1 MPLPLPTLDRLTY
14 DELVAEARRSLPAL
28 APGWTDYNAHDPG
41 ITLIELLAW
50 LTEGASYRLNNIPE
64 ESYRAFL
71 RLAGVVP
78 RLPRVAETLL
88 VFQPRATGVLLP
100 QGIRVQSADGAVQFQ
115 TVAEGFVSDANL
127 QVVMSIVRGKGEIH
141 EDLTTRNMSSIST
154 WNPFGTKPQPGD
166 ALYLGFDHVLA
177 PTDSIVSLGIWT
189 GNESADFEMRTRL
202 QEEQD
207 IQNELARICS
217 TGIAAGE
224 PAKPADWR
232 EHYGVRTIWE
242 FYAGTD
248 QWQPL
253 QAVEDDTRA
262 LTLTGTVRFKA
273 LAPDQQAPGGIGLP
287 GYEANYFI
295 RCRLVG
301 GSYDCPPCIAHVALN
316 AIVARHAVDMS
327 PQTFVSTGRAGH
339 RFELASKPVVMDT
352 NSIKLTVVLKD
363 GTTDSE
369 WQVVPNRDG
378 VRPHD
383 RICVLIPET
392 GTLIFSDGRIG
403 RVPAAESEITVHYQA
418 GSGVGGNVISNTLIK
433 LVPDHPEVQIN
444 ELPKPFTAYG
454 GATAETLNQAKA
466 RAVRELATPTRAI
479 TLNDFET
486 LARATPGVPI
496 ARVHA
501 IADYHPAMPCIP
513 MSGSITVVVLPP
525 CPQQRPEP
533 TPALIATVQRYL
545 ERRRMLTGEIHV
557 VGPHYSTVSISAR
570 LQLKPGIDRRK
581 LIDLAQ
587 GELERYL
594 HPLHGGPDK
603 QGWSIGRAVYRS
615 ELLALLN
622 NLDGVRFVEDLTW
635 KLDDQA
641 ASRCG
646 NITLCR
652 HGLVA
657 SGVHEI
663 TINEGSV
670 CHE

>member
-14 DELVAEARRSLPAL
+14 DELVAEARRNLPAL

-71 RLAGVVP
+71 RLAGVVLHP
-78 RLPRVAETLL
+78 PRVAETLL
-88 VFQPRATGVLLP
+88 VFQPSATGVLLP

-127 QVVMSIVRGKGEIH
+127 QVVMSIVRGNGEIH
-141 EDLTTRNMSSIST
+141 EDLTTRNMSSTST

-177 PTDSIVSLGIWT
+177 PADSIVSLGIWT

-207 IQNELARICS
+207 IQDELARICS
-217 TGIAAGE
+217 TGIAVGN

-242 FYAGTD
+242 FYAGMD
-248 QWQPL
+248 QWRPL
-253 QAVEDDTRA
+253 QDVKDDTRA
-262 LTLTGTVRFKA
+262 LALTGTVRFKA
-273 LAPDQQAPGGIGLP
+273 PAPDQQAPGGIGLP
-287 GYEANYFI
+287 GYDTNYFI
-295 RCRLVG
+295 RCRLAG

-316 AIVARHAVDMS
+316 AIVARHAVNML
-327 PQTFVSTGRAGH
+327 PQKFVSTGRAGQ

-352 NSIKLTVVLKD
+352 NSIKLTAVLKNGTAD
-363 GTTDSE
+363 GE
-369 WQVVPNRDG
+369 WHVASNWDG
-378 VRPHD
+378 VKPHD
-383 RICVLIPET
+383 SICVLIPET
-392 GTLIFSDGRIG
+392 GTLIFGDGRIG
-403 RVPAAESEITVHYQA
+403 RVPAAASEIAVHYQA
-418 GSGVGGNVISNTLIK
+418 GGGASGNVASKILAK
-433 LVPDHPEVQIN
+433 LMPDHPEVQIK
-444 ELPKPFTAYG
+444 ELPKPFAACG
-454 GATAETLNQAKA
+454 GAAAETLNQAKA

-501 IADYHPAMPCIP
+501 IPDYHPDMPCIP
-513 MSGSITVVVLPP
+513 VSGSTTVVVLPP

-533 TPALIATVQRYL
+533 TPALITTVQRSL

-603 QGWSIGRAVYRS
+603 KGWPIGRAVYRS

-657 SGVHEI
+657 SGNHEI

>member
-28 APGWTDYNAHDPG
+28 APDWTDYNAHDPG

-78 RLPRVAETLL
+78 RPPQVAETLL
-88 VFQPRATGVLLP
+88 VFQPSVTGVVLP

-115 TVAEGFVSDANL
+115 TVTELFVSDANL

-141 EDLTTRNMSSIST
+141 EDLTTRNMSSTST

-166 ALYLGFDHVLA
+166 ALYLGFDHILA
-177 PTDSIVSLGIWT
+177 PADSIVSLGIWT

-207 IQNELARICS
+207 IQHELARICS

-232 EHYGVRTIWE
+232 EHYGVHTIWE
-242 FYAGTD
+242 FYDGKEWLA
-248 QWQPL
+248 L

-262 LTLTGTVRFKA
+262 LTLTSTVRFKA
-273 LAPDQQAPGGIGLP
+273 PAPDQQVRGGIGLP
-287 GYEANYFI
+287 GYDANYFI
-295 RCRLVG
+295 RCRLAG
-301 GSYDCPPCIAHVALN
+301 GSYDCPPCIAYVALN
-316 AIVARHAVDMS
+316 AIVARHAVAIP
-327 PQTFVSTGRAGH
+327 PQTFISTGRACQ
-339 RFELASKPVVMDT
+339 RFELASKPVVMDA
-352 NSIKLTVVLKD
+352 NSIKLTIALKD
-363 GTTDSE
+363 NAVDDK
-369 WQVVPNRDG
+369 WQVAPHWDG
-378 VRPHD
+378 VGPHD
-383 RICVLIPET
+383 GICVLIPET
-392 GTLIFSDGRIG
+392 GTLIFGDGRIG
-403 RVPAAESEITVHYQA
+403 RVPAAESKITVHYQA
-418 GSGVGGNVISNTLIK
+418 GGGASGNVATKTLVKLVLDQSEVLIK
-433 LVPDHPEVQIN
+433 
-444 ELPKPFTAYG
+444 ELPKPFAAYG
-454 GATAETLNQAKA
+454 GAAAETLNQAKA

-513 MSGSITVVVLPP
+513 VSGSTTVILLPP

-570 LQLKPGIDRRK
+570 LQLKPGIDRRQ

-587 GELERYL
+587 GELGRYL

-603 QGWSIGRAVYRS
+603 KGWPIGRAVYRS

-657 SGVHEI
+657 SGKHEI